1 MSDWMAWRTVG
12 FTKQWKDIGTFWSL
26 NHDWMVWR
34 TVGFTKQWKDNGT
47 FWSLDP
53 DWMTW
58 RTVGFSKQWKDNGT
72 FWSLDPDWMV
82 LPYKAHIQRYSSL
95 RTNWGWHGLIFVIV
109 LGMLRA
115 FQWQRLLC
123 PRLQGNQ
130 RRDSSDRWRHRDPCV
145 VLDTNLVTKT
155 SLEEM
160 YGIWENWRRRE
171 NCQMACRWIYQSS
184 STGTYLVSLE
194 AAVCGTYIAA
204 GYGCKQRNQLIGWAY
219 IHEHINFEPV
229 FSYL

>member
-1 MSDWMAWRTVG
+1 MLNYPEHNPCDVIQVNPKYLKYPKSLLHNVRICQNNEWLRLDDIKNSGIFKTMKRQWNILITG
-12 FTKQWKDIGTFWSL
+12 FW
-26 NHDWMVWR
+26 
-34 TVGFTKQWKDNGT
+34 
-47 FWSLDP
+47 LDGINYHA
-53 DWMTW
+53 
-58 RTVGFSKQWKDNGT
+58 RLV
-72 FWSLDPDWMV
+72 
-82 LPYKAHIQRYSSL
+82 

-109 LGMLRA
+109 LCMFWAL
-115 FQWQRLLC
+115 QWQRLLC

-130 RRDSSDRWRHRDPCV
+130 RRDSTDRWRHRDPCV